1 MIFALILMSVT
12 GFTGLIYLLDVLY
25 FAKKRIKGQ
34 KESIIIEY
42 SKSFFPVLLAVFVI
56 RSFIVEPF
64 KIPSGSMMPTLVA
77 GDFIA
82 VNKFSYGVRFPV
94 INTVLIP
101 NGRPERGDV
110 VVFHFP
116 RDTSIDYIKRV
127 VGLPGDKIKYE
138 DKKLFINDKL
148 VPHVFEKNY
157 EYMMNDNYKVPAKE
171 FSETLGEV
179 RHSILVHNVEGES
192 GSFVVPQGNYF
203 VMGDNRDN
211 SSDSRV
217 WGFVSEDL
225 LVGKAF
231 IIWLNLSEPS
241 RIGDT
246 IK

>member
-12 GFTGLIYLLDVLY
+12 GLTGLIYLLDVIY
-25 FAKKRIKGQ
+25 FAKKRAHGK

-42 SKSFFPVLLAVFVI
+42 SKSFFPVLLFVFVI

-64 KIPSGSMMPTLVA
+64 KIPSGSMMPTLIA

-94 INTVLIP
+94 INNVLIP
-101 NGRPERGDV
+101 NGMPERGDV
-110 VVFHFP
+110 VVFHYP
-116 RDTSIDYIKRV
+116 MDTSIDYIKRV
-127 VGLPGDKIKYE
+127 IGLPGDIIKYE
-138 DKKLFINDKL
+138 NKKLFINDKL
-148 VPHVFEKNY
+148 VPHVFEKDY
-157 EYMMNDNYKVPAKE
+157 EYMMNENYRVPAQE
-171 FSETLGEV
+171 FTETLGEV
-179 RHSILVHNVEGES
+179 KHSILIHNVEGES
-192 GSFVVPQGNYF
+192 GSFVVPDRNYF